1 VCVNYTETCQDRKI
15 IGGSALNY
23 IFKNSASKLFMH
35 RNCWSQSLYV
45 CKLEY
50 FLHTMSIVD
59 VGA

>member
-23 IFKNSASKLFMH
+23 IFKNSASKLFMRTNYCSH
-35 RNCWSQSLYV
+35 SLFL

-50 FLHTMSIVD
+50 LPQTMSIVD